1 MRFDMYRPPGVEDE
15 LKRLL
20 SEKKQIEERF
30 EALQKLFQSGKI
42 SEQEYNERR
51 RSIEREFVEVMD
63 RLAQIRFIAGE
74 EQE

>member
-1 MRFDMYRPPGVEDE
+1 MYRPPGVEDE
-15 LKRLL
+15 LKRLI
-20 SEKKQIEERF
+20 SEKKRIEESF
-30 EALQKLFQSGKI
+30 EDLQKLLKSGKI

-63 RLAQIRFIAGE
+63 RLVQIRFIAGE

>member
-1 MRFDMYRPPGVEDE
+1 MYRPPGVEDE
-15 LKRLL
+15 LKRLI
-20 SEKKQIEERF
+20 SEKKRLEESF
-30 EALQKLFQSGKI
+30 EDLQKLFKSGKI

-63 RLAQIRFIAGE
+63 RLVQIRFIAGE